1 MNALPRRIETP
12 KDAAR
17 RLSAGALRDGF
28 KPTGLHCYRDVD
40 RQPVLWRIRCKHPDT
55 GEKWM
60 RPMYWNGAEY
70 VMGEP
75 LVPAASKPLYR
86 LPELLAADPAALVL
100 IVEGEGKADALGR
113 LGLTVTTSG
122 SCTSASGADWTPLR
136 DRRCLIW
143 PDRDAPGSKYAD
155 DVTAKLRALGCMVE
169 VIDVE
174 PLGLPDAG
182 DAVDWLAMH
191 PDAKAVDVLALARLA
206 PCIEKQTIETE
217 EGGTV
222 FASAPEPLRRPLL
235 PAIEYPLDA
244 LGSLLGDA
252 AKRIHAVV
260 QAPAGLCG
268 QSVLAAASLAVQS
281 HADVS
286 ISGSIEPLSLWHV
299 SIGASGERKSAADK
313 WALFAHY
320 EYERAEAEVWRQAMV
335 SHEIEMSAWKAAER
349 IASQSG
355 KGKTMETIHAALRDL
370 GAPPDA
376 PLLPWLLLSE
386 PTMEGLHKAFQFGR
400 PGIGLF
406 NDDAGDFLGGHA
418 MNKDNRTKSAA
429 GFSKLWDSGRFDRVR
444 AGDGAAK
451 YYGRR
456 LALHL
461 MVQPIIAESVLSDD
475 VLTGQGFLARCL
487 LAWPAST
494 IGTRD
499 YVDVDLSNDADLAHY
514 WQRMRDLLEAA
525 PRLRDGTRNELQPRA
540 LVLAPDAMAYW
551 IEVKNG
557 IEHAMTGAY
566 AGIHAWASKGGSQ
579 VARVAGVLTMVENPD
594 AGVIHLDAIE
604 RATGLVLY
612 HLDEAARIVGTASVP
627 AKVKHAELLLAW
639 CWDTGR
645 TLLYSSD
652 ALRNGPNAIRTRDVF
667 AAAVEQLEVAGWAA
681 WMKDGKVLDDRH
693 RAHVWC
699 IRPREGGE

>member
-1 MNALPRRIETP
+1 MNAMAQPIETP

-28 KPTGLHCYRDVD
+28 KPTALHCYRDAD
-40 RQPVLWRIRCKHPDT
+40 GNPVLWRIRCKHPD
-55 GEKWM
+55 GRKWIRAM
-60 RPMYWNGAEY
+60 HWNGAEY
-70 VMGEP
+70 VASEP
-75 LVPAASKPLYR
+75 PTPAEGKPLYR
-86 LPELLAADPAALVL
+86 LPELLAADPAALVW
-100 IVEGEGKADALGR
+100 IVEGEGKVEALQK
-113 LGLTVTTSG
+113 LGIVATTSG
-122 SCTSASGADWTPLR
+122 SCTSTSGADWTPLR
-136 DRRCLIW
+136 GHHCLIW
-143 PDRDAPGSKYAD
+143 PDHDAPGSKYAD
-155 DVTAKLRALGCMVE
+155 EVTAKLRALGCMVE
-169 VIDVE
+169 MIDVA
-174 PLGLPDAG
+174 PLGLPDKG
-182 DAVDWLAMH
+182 DAVDWLAMY
-191 PDAKAVDVLALARLA
+191 PDATAADVLALPRLA
-206 PCIEKQTIETE
+206 ARVEKRSMEIREA
-217 EGGTV
+217 GTA

-235 PAIEYPLDA
+235 PASEYPLDA

-260 QAPAGLCG
+260 KAPAGLCG

-281 HADVS
+281 HADVNL
-286 ISGSIEPLSLWHV
+286 SGSIEPLSLWHV

-313 WALFAHY
+313 WALFKHY
-320 EYERAEAEVWRQAMV
+320 EYERAEAEAWRLAMA

-349 IASQSG
+349 IASQSNKARG
-355 KGKTMETIHAALRDL
+355 ADVIRKALHDL
-370 GAPPDA
+370 GAPPEA
-376 PLLPWLLLSE
+376 PLLPYLMLSE
-386 PTMEGLHKAFQFGR
+386 PTMEGLHKAFQLGR

-418 MNKDNRTKSAA
+418 MSKDNRTKSAA
-429 GFSKLWDSGRFDRVR
+429 GFSKLWDDGRFDRVR

-461 MVQPIIAESVLSDD
+461 MVQPIIAEAVLSDD

-494 IGTRD
+494 IGGRE
-499 YVDVDLSNDADLAHY
+499 YVDVDLSDDSDLARY
-514 WQRMRDLLEAA
+514 WQRMRDLLETA
-525 PRLRDGTRNELQPRA
+525 PTLRQGTRNELQPRA

-557 IEHAMTGAY
+557 IEHAMAGAY

-579 VARVAGVLTMVENPD
+579 VARVAGVLTVVENPS
-594 AGVIHLDAIE
+594 AGVIQLDAIE

-627 AKVKHAELLLAW
+627 ATIKHAEMLLAW
-639 CWDTGR
+639 CWETGR

-652 ALRNGPNAIRTRDVF
+652 ALRNGPNAIRTRDAF
-667 AAAVEQLEVAGWAA
+667 AAAVEQLDTAGWAA
-681 WMKDGKVLDDRH
+681 WVDGGADLDGRH
-693 RAHVWC
+693 RAQVWA
-699 IRPREGGE
+699 IRARESAE

>member
-1 MNALPRRIETP
+1 MNAMAQPIETP

-17 RLSAGALRDGF
+17 RISAGALRDGF
-28 KPTGLHCYRDVD
+28 KPTALHCYRDAD
-40 RQPVLWRIRCKHPDT
+40 GNPVLWRIRCKHPD
-55 GEKWM
+55 GRKWIRAM
-60 RPMYWNGAEY
+60 HWNGAEY
-70 VMGEP
+70 VASE
-75 LVPAASKPLYR
+75 PAAPAEGKSLYH
-86 LPELLAADPAALVL
+86 LPELLAADPAAVVL
-100 IVEGEGKADALGR
+100 IVEGEGKVEVLQKLGM
-113 LGLTVTTSG
+113 VATTSG

-136 DRRCLIW
+136 GHPCLIW
-143 PDRDAPGSKYAD
+143 PDHDNAGSKYAC
-155 DVTAKLRALGCMVE
+155 DVAAKLRALGCTIE
-169 VIDVE
+169 VIDVQR
-174 PLGLPDAG
+174 LGLPDKG

-191 PDAKAVDVLALARLA
+191 SEATAADVLVLALAGVA
-206 PCIEKQTIETE
+206 P
-217 EGGTV
+217 GTAPDTTAPV
-222 FASAPEPLRRPLL
+222 AFISAPEPLRRPLL

-252 AKRIHAVV
+252 ARRIHAVV

-286 ISGSIEPLSLWHV
+286 ISGSVEPLSLWHV

-313 WALFAHY
+313 WALFKHY
-320 EYERAEAEVWRQAMV
+320 EYERAEAEAWRLEMV

-349 IASQSG
+349 IASQSNKARG
-355 KGKTMETIHAALRDL
+355 ADVIRKALHDL
-370 GAPPDA
+370 GAPPEA
-376 PLLPWLLLSE
+376 PLLPYLMLSE
-386 PTMEGLHKAFQFGR
+386 PTMEGLHKAFQLGR

-418 MNKDNRTKSAA
+418 MSKDNRTKSAA
-429 GFSKLWDSGRFDRVR
+429 GFSKLWDDGRFDRVR

-494 IGTRD
+494 IGGRE
-499 YVDVDLSNDADLAHY
+499 YVDVDLTDDPDLARY
-514 WQRMRDLLEAA
+514 WQRMRDLLETA
-525 PRLRDGTRNELQPRA
+525 PPLRQGTRNELQPRA
-540 LVLAPDAMAYW
+540 LMLAPDAMAYW

-579 VARVAGVLTMVENPD
+579 VARVAGVLTVVESPS
-594 AGVIHLDAIE
+594 AGVIQLDAIE

-612 HLDEAARIVGTASVP
+612 HLDEAARIVGTANVP
-627 AKVKHAELLLAW
+627 AKVRHAELLLAW
-639 CWDTGR
+639 CWETGR

-652 ALRNGPNAIRTRDVF
+652 ALRNGPNAIRTRDAF
-667 AAAVEQLEVAGWAA
+667 AAAVEQLDTAGWAA
-681 WMKDGKVLDDRH
+681 WVDGGAYLDGRH
-693 RAHVWC
+693 RAQAWA
-699 IRPREGGE
+699 IRARESGE

>member
-1 MNALPRRIETP
+1 MNATAQSIETP

-28 KPTGLHCYRDVD
+28 RPTALHCYHGADGV
-40 RQPVLWRIRCKHPDT
+40 PVLWRIRCKHPGT
-55 GEKWM
+55 GDKWM
-60 RPMYWNGAEY
+60 RPMHWNGAEY
-70 VMGEP
+70 VIGEP
-75 LVPAASKPLYR
+75 PAPTEGKPLYR
-86 LPELLAADPAALVL
+86 LPELLAADPSALVW
-100 IVEGEGKADALGR
+100 IAEGEGKTDALR
-113 LGLTVTTSG
+113 ALGLIVTTSG
-122 SCTSASGADWTPLR
+122 SCTSASGADWQPLAGHPCR
-136 DRRCLIW
+136 IW
-143 PDRDAPGSKYAD
+143 PDHDAPGSKYAD
-155 DVTAKLRALGCMVE
+155 DVTAELRALRCIVE
-169 VIDVE
+169 IIDVK
-174 PLGLPDAG
+174 PLGLPDKG

-191 PDAKAVDVLALARLA
+191 PDATAADVLALSRLA
-206 PCIEKQTIETE
+206 PR
-217 EGGTV
+217 V
-222 FASAPEPLRRPLL
+222 LPAASASPAFASAPEPLRRPLL

-268 QSVLAAASLAVQS
+268 QSILAAASLAVQS

-286 ISGSIEPLSLWHV
+286 ISGSVEPLSLWHV
-299 SIGASGERKSAADK
+299 SIGASGERKSAADH
-313 WALFAHY
+313 WALLAHN
-320 EYERAEAEVWRQAMV
+320 EYERAEAEAWRVAMPA
-335 SHEIEMSAWKAAER
+335 HDMDLSAWKAAER
-349 IASQSG
+349 GASQSG
-355 KGKTMETIHAALRDL
+355 KGKNAETIRAALHDL

-461 MVQPIIAESVLSDD
+461 MIQPVIAESVLSDD

-494 IGTRD
+494 IGTRE
-499 YVDVDLSNDADLAHY
+499 YVDVDLSNDADLARY

-525 PRLRDGTRNELQPRA
+525 PRLRDGTRNELEPRV

-551 IEVKNG
+551 INVKNAV
-557 IEHAMTGAY
+557 EQAMTGAY
-566 AGIHAWASKGGSQ
+566 VGIHAWASKGGSQ

-594 AGVIHLDAIE
+594 AGVIQLPAVE
-604 RATGLVLY
+604 RAAELVTY

-627 AKVKHAELLLAW
+627 AKVKHAELLRNW
-639 CWDTGR
+639 CWDSGR
-645 TLLYSSD
+645 SLLYSTD
-652 ALRNGPNAIRTRDVF
+652 ALQNGPNAIRSIEPFNT
-667 AAAVEQLEVAGWAA
+667 AVELLESNGWAA
-681 WMKDGKVLDDRH
+681 WVEGGAVVNGKH
-693 RAHVWC
+693 RARVWR